1 MHVSILNLSLV
12 LHILYVCCESPL
24 GWQLEKQTKK
34 RKEKVQACKHIQK
47 NFLLKYQKKIW
58 SFFSIR
64 KVLLHKFFMILAI
77 IEKFGDSQ
85 MKKINEKM
93 KKNDVYFSAMFC
105 STRF

>member
-12 LHILYVCCESPL
+12 LHICVVRCALQVVAVRN
-24 GWQLEKQTKK
+24 TKK
-34 RKEKVQACKHIQK
+34 AKKKEKLATKK
-47 NFLLKYQKKIW
+47 PGMKKIW

-93 KKNDVYFSAMFC
+93 KKNDVYFSAMFAA
-105 STRF
+105 RDFENNN

>member
-1 MHVSILNLSLV
+1 M
-12 LHILYVCCESPL
+12 PL
-24 GWQLEKQTKK
+24 QVVAVRKQKKK
-34 RKEKVQACKHIQK
+34 RKWRPK
-47 NFLLKYQKKIW
+47 NLAKKKIW

-93 KKNDVYFSAMFC
+93 KKNDVYFSAMFAA
-105 STRF
+105 RDLF